1 MSLATK
7 YRPIITEEVIGQDNV
22 VSVIEKKLN
31 TNSLPNA
38 IMFTGPSGC
47 GKSTLAKIIAK
58 RLNAYVYELDVA
70 THNSIEDIKTV
81 CEMTKQKP
89 IGYDNLVII
98 LDEVHRASNVNT
110 LQPLLITLEN
120 LPKYAYIIM
129 CTTNPE
135 KILATI
141 RNRCEEYK
149 LMSVASNTLAKR
161 LELIC
166 LAEDISYEKEALKA
180 IADCSYGSVRQSIA
194 NLEKVAPLGA
204 TLEAVKKLN
213 LRATYDVMLDIT
225 YAYLDKN
232 VDELIIHINEIDDM
246 ETFVQKYFT
255 FVLDM
260 EVYFKVRKKD
270 LTNLPS
276 ALYNVLDELNNDER
290 NMIHNLLSKL
300 IKLQYE
306 GRNSPILREL
316 LIATI
321 LTI

>member
-7 YRPIITEEVIGQDNV
+7 YRPTITEEVIGQDNV

-31 TNSLPNA
+31 TESLPHA

-58 RLNAYVYELDVA
+58 RLNAYVHELDVA

-98 LDEVHRASNVNT
+98 LDEVHRAGNVNT

-149 LMSVASNTLAKR
+149 LMSVASTTLAKR

-276 ALYNVLDELNNDER
+276 ALYTVLDELNNDER
-290 NMIHNLLSKL
+290 SMIHRLLSKL